1 MKATQP
7 LNKSLMLIKNE
18 AELKSVLGGVQQSI
32 TWETFE
38 SFVKQ
43 AELKYIV
50 PAISESFYDEL
61 CELYEPNVYQQ
72 KIIDRLMIAS
82 GYYALVAALPQL
94 VTVIGDN
101 GIAVNNTGGSPMY
114 KWTYKELK
122 DSSLEAADE
131 ALEQALV
138 WLEKNQN
145 AEVSTGVKVFQK
157 WIDSDECSISKS
169 LYINDASE
177 FTAFFPQA
185 RHKRRFYLNIREYLV
200 KVEKHELLPQLG
212 KAFFDALR
220 NGDESNYAIAE
231 AKAYAKYFLAYK
243 AVSEAIP
250 FLNINED
257 FRLINADQYSL
268 IEGEYA
274 LDANRRNALQA
285 TCDDRANWYLK
296 KLKWLIDKNASAS
309 VFPTYFNSEEYKVS
323 STTKG
328 YFRAKNDPSKSYVTI

>member
-1 MKATQP
+1 MKATQ
-7 LNKSLMLIKNE
+7 LQNKSLMLIRNE

-61 CELYEPNVYQQ
+61 CAAVNPNEYQQ

-122 DSSLEAADE
+122 DRSFETADD

-145 AEVSTGVKVFQK
+145 VEVTPDTKVFQS
-157 WIDSDECSISKS
+157 WLDSDECTVSKS

-177 FTAFFPQA
+177 FTEFFPNA
-185 RHKRRFYLNIREYLV
+185 RNSRRFYLNIRQYLK
-200 KVEKHELLPQLG
+200 KVEKFELLPQLG
-212 KAFFDALR
+212 KAFFDALKSAV
-220 NGDESNYAIAE
+220 NPNALTLE
-231 AKAYAKYFLAYK
+231 AQILAKYFLANK

-250 FLNINED
+250 FLNINAE
-257 FRLINADQYSL
+257 FSLLNADQYSL

-274 LDANRRNALQA
+274 LDANRRNALKA
-285 TCDDRANWYLK
+285 TCDDEANRYLK
-296 KLKWLIDKNASAS
+296 KLKALIDKNASAT
-309 VFPTYFNSEEYKVS
+309 VFPTYYNSEEYKVS

-328 YFRAKNDPSKSYVTI
+328 YFKAKNDPGKSYVTI

>member
-1 MKATQP
+1 
-7 LNKSLMLIKNE
+7 MLIKNE

-61 CELYEPNVYQQ
+61 CAAVSPNEYQQ

-114 KWTYKELK
+114 KWVYKELK
-122 DSSLEAADE
+122 DSSFETADD

-138 WLEKNQN
+138 WLEQNQN
-145 AEVSTGVKVFQK
+145 VEATPGIKVFQK
-157 WIDSDECSISKS
+157 WLDSAECTISKS

-185 RHKRRFYLNIREYLV
+185 RHKRRFYLNIREYLI

-212 KAFFDALR
+212 KAFFDALKAPLAP
-220 NGDESNYAIAE
+220 NGGTHDALILE
-231 AKAYAKYFLAYK
+231 AKEYAKYFLAYK

-250 FLNINED
+250 FLNINEN

-268 IEGEYA
+268 LEGEYA
-274 LDANRRNALQA
+274 LDANRRNALKA
-285 TCDDRANWYLK
+285 TCDDDANRYLK
-296 KLKWLIDKNASAS
+296 KLKALIDKNASAT

-328 YFRAKNDPSKSYVTI
+328 YFRAKNDPGKSYVTI